1 MKGKM
6 AKRYKV
12 IFMGTPEAAATSLR
26 ALLADKRF
34 EVVAV
39 LTQTDKPV
47 GRKGIITPS
56 PVKVTAESA
65 NIPVLQ
71 PTKLRSNPELWQKLR
86 DLKPDIFVVTVY
98 GKILPQEVLDIPEH
112 GVINIHPSFLPKY
125 RGASPVASAILN
137 GDSETGVTLMKLTPE
152 MDAGPII
159 MVSDAV
165 QIAENDT
172 TASLAKKLA
181 EVGANMLLDS
191 LPDYLEGKLI
201 PQPQDDSLATYV
213 TPFEKENGKIDWTKD
228 EEYIERMTRA
238 YNPWPGTY
246 TIWNNKRIKIIS
258 ATVEDVDNPKGQ
270 VKTIDNKLFIGR
282 LKINLIQP
290 EGKSPMSGI
299 DFLRGYPQFV
309 DTFVIQ

>member
-1 MKGKM
+1 MKKY
-6 AKRYKV
+6 RV

-26 ALLADKRF
+26 ALLADERF

-56 PVKVTAESA
+56 PVKVVAENA
-65 NIPVLQ
+65 GIPVLQ
-71 PTKLRSNPELWQKLR
+71 PTKLRSNQKLWQKLR
-86 DLKPDIFVVTVY
+86 DLKPDVFVVTVY

-137 GDSETGVTLMKLTPE
+137 GDNKTGVTLMRLTFE

-159 MVSDAV
+159 AVSDAV
-165 QIAENDT
+165 QIAKDDT

-181 EVGANMLLDS
+181 EVGAKMLLDS

-201 PQPQDDSLATYV
+201 PQPQDASLATYV
-213 TPFEKENGKIDWTKD
+213 TPFEKEDGKIDWTTD

-246 TIWNNKRIKIIS
+246 TIWNNKRVKIIS
-258 ATVEDVDNPKGQ
+258 ATVEDIDNPKGQ
-270 VKTIDNKLFIGR
+270 AKAIDNKLFIGR
-282 LKINLIQP
+282 LKIDSIQP
-290 EGKSPMSGI
+290 EGKSPMSGT
-299 DFLRGYPQFV
+299 DFLRGYPGFV
-309 DTFVIQ
+309 GNRF